1 MVPVRLRGRAS
12 GAALRTD
19 ANGGRLLEIRVPRT
33 YLHRHEWALDSPDAM
48 LGVRLELTVADPDPT
63 AVTAFPAINR
73 FETNSA
79 TFAYQDRMVRG
90 FHENDAR
97 SLTTLRL
104 SRQPVKSW
112 SVRIY

>member
-1 MVPVRLRGRAS
+1 
-12 GAALRTD
+12 
-19 ANGGRLLEIRVPRT
+19 
-33 YLHRHEWALDSPDAM
+33 M
-48 LGVRLELTVADPDPT
+48 LGVRLELTPADPDSAASDP
-63 AVTAFPAINR
+63 FPPILR
-73 FETNSA
+73 FETNSP
-79 TFAYQDRMVRG
+79 TFADENQMVRG